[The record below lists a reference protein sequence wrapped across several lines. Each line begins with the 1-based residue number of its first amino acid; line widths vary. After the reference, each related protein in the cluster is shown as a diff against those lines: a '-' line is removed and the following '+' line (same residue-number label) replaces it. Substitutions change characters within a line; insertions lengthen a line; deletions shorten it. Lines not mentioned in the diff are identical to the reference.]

1 MFSTGTVKHFV
12 RRPSGKG
19 GKPVGNG
26 FGEKLRA
33 ERLERGLTQAE
44 LGKDL
49 YSPSYISLLET
60 GRREPTAEVIEE
72 LARRLEL
79 APKALEAWSQPITV
93 SDAEYVLAGLYARQ
107 AWDLR
112 DYQLA
117 ASHAAAAAKIALEG
131 KNTSA
136 WWNMTYMQAE
146 CLMKQGNLQE
156 CQRIIQHLLEHP
168 MATESVG
175 LGVRARQM
183 LAAVCHGQGQLSVAV
198 EHAMEAVRLS
208 AQLPKNSTIIIG
220 AHRALIGA
228 LAESGR
234 LDEAWKYCQA
244 MIDHVDELSMS
255 QLAGEV
261 AWVVGNVAFM
271 RHDYTEGV
279 KHHERAARLLSPAN
293 DIELWARF
301 NKASAAVRLSSGI
314 VEPETLSSIER
325 AELAFSIVG
334 GTKSDE
340 LEVAFIRA
348 RWLYLTGDI
357 VAAVEKLREIH
368 AERASLAKHTAG
380 EVSLLLGKS
389 LKAAG
394 ESEEALVH
402 LEEAQKAFSAAGAAD
417 RVQQA
422 MDAVLEIKLA
432 QQRAAAAAKA
442 S

>member
-1 MFSTGTVKHFV
+1 M
-12 RRPSGKG
+12 
-19 GKPVGNG
+19 GNG

-79 APKALEAWSQPITV
+79 APKALEAWSQPISV

-112 DYQLA
+112 DYPLA
-117 ASHAAAAAKIALEG
+117 ATHAAAAAQIALEG

-146 CLMKQGNLQE
+146 CLIKQGNWQE
-156 CQRIIQHLLEHP
+156 CQKIMQHLLEHP

-183 LAAVCHGQGQLSVAV
+183 LAGICQGQGQLSTAV
-198 EHAMEAVRLS
+198 DHALEAVKLC
-208 AQLPKNSTIIIG
+208 AKLPKGSTLIIG

-244 MIDHVDELSMS
+244 MNDQVDEHSMS

-261 AWVVGNVAFM
+261 AWVIGNVAFM
-271 RHDYTEGV
+271 RHDYAEGI
-279 KHHERAARLLSPAN
+279 KYHERAARMLSPAN

-325 AELAFSIVG
+325 AELALSIVG
-334 GTKSDE
+334 GNKTDQ

-357 VAAVEKLREIH
+357 VAAINKLQEIH
-368 AERASLAKHTAG
+368 AESDALAKHTAG

-394 ESEEALVH
+394 ESEEALVY
-402 LEEAQKAFSAAGAAD
+402 LEEAQKAFSAAGASD

-422 MDAVLEIKLA
+422 LDAVLEIRLA
-432 QQRAAAAAKA
+432 QQRAAKAAKA
-442 S
+442 TKAS

>member
-1 MFSTGTVKHFV
+1 M
-12 RRPSGKG
+12 
-19 GKPVGNG
+19 GNG

-60 GRREPTAEVIEE
+60 GRREPTPEVIDE
-72 LARRLEL
+72 LAKRLEL
-79 APKALEAWSQPITV
+79 APKALEAWSQPVSV

-112 DYQLA
+112 DYPLA
-117 ASHAAAAAKIALEG
+117 ASHAATAAKTALEA

-136 WWNMTYMQAE
+136 WWNMSYMQAE
-146 CLMKQGNLQE
+146 CLMKHGDLQE
-156 CQRIIQHLLEHP
+156 CRELVERLLEHP
-168 MATESVG
+168 MASESVG

-183 LAAVCHGQGQLSVAV
+183 YAAVLQRQGQLSLAIDS
-198 EHAMEAVRLS
+198 ALEAVALS
-208 AQLPKNSTIIIG
+208 AQMPPSSTVRIG
-220 AHRALIGA
+220 AHRILIGA
-228 LAESGR
+228 LAEGGR
-234 LDEAWKYCQA
+234 LDEAWKYCKELLAQ
-244 MIDHVDELSMS
+244 VDDLTMP

-279 KHHERAARLLSPAN
+279 KHHERAAKLLSPAN

-301 NKASAAVRLSSGI
+301 NKASAAVRLTSGI

-334 GTKSDE
+334 GMKSDE
-340 LEVAFIRA
+340 LEIAFIRA

-357 VAAVEKLREIH
+357 VAAIKKLREIH
-368 AERASLAKHTAG
+368 AERKALAKHTGG

-422 MDAVLEIKLA
+422 LDAILEIKLS
-432 QQRAAAAAKA
+432 QKRAAAVSSKA

>member
-1 MFSTGTVKHFV
+1 
-12 RRPSGKG
+12 
-19 GKPVGNG
+19 VGNG

-79 APKALEAWSQPITV
+79 APKALEAWSQPISV

-112 DYQLA
+112 DYPLA
-117 ASHAAAAAKIALEG
+117 ASHAATAAQIALEG

-146 CLMKQGNLQE
+146 CLIKQGNLQG
-156 CQRIIQHLLEHP
+156 CQKIVQHLLEHP

-183 LAAVCHGQGQLSVAV
+183 LAAVCQGQGQLSVAV
-198 EHAMEAVRLS
+198 DHAMEAVKLCAR
-208 AQLPKNSTIIIG
+208 LPKGSTLIIG

-234 LDEAWKYCQA
+234 LDEAWKYCQD
-244 MIDHVDELSMS
+244 MNDHVDEHSMS

-261 AWVVGNVAFM
+261 AWVIGNVAFM
-271 RHDYTEGV
+271 RHDYPEGI
-279 KHHERAARLLSPAN
+279 KYHERAAKMLSPAN

-325 AELAFSIVG
+325 AELALSIVG
-334 GTKSDE
+334 GNKTDQ

-368 AERASLAKHTAG
+368 AERSALAKHTAG

-394 ESEEALVH
+394 EAEEAMVYLA
-402 LEEAQKAFSAAGAAD
+402 EAQKAFSAAGAQD

-422 MDAVLEIKLA
+422 LDAVLEIRLA

-442 S
+442 TKAS

>member
-1 MFSTGTVKHFV
+1 M
-12 RRPSGKG
+12 
-19 GKPVGNG
+19 GNG

-79 APKALEAWSQPITV
+79 APKALEAWSQPISV

-112 DYQLA
+112 DYALA
-117 ASHAAAAAKIALEG
+117 AKHAATAARIALEG

-146 CLMKQGNLQE
+146 CLMKQGQLE
-156 CQRIIQHLLEHP
+156 GMPEDHGAPAGAPHGHRIRR
-168 MATESVG
+168 AG
-175 LGVRARQM
+175 RARPPD
-183 LAAVCHGQGQLSVAV
+183 ARCVCQGQGQLSTAV
-198 EHAMEAVRLS
+198 DHAMEAVEQC
-208 AQLPKNSTIIIG
+208 AQLPKGSTLIIG
-220 AHRALIGA
+220 ALRALIGA

-234 LDEAWKYCQA
+234 LDEAWRYCQD
-244 MIDHVDELSMS
+244 MNDQVDEHSMS

-261 AWVVGNVAFM
+261 AWVIGNVAFM
-271 RHDYTEGV
+271 RHDYAEGI
-279 KHHERAARLLSPAN
+279 KYHERAARLLSPAN

-325 AELAFSIVG
+325 AELALSIVG
-334 GTKSDE
+334 GNKTDQ

-357 VAAVEKLREIH
+357 VAAVDKLREIH
-368 AERASLAKHTAG
+368 AERDALAKHTAG

-394 ESEEALVH
+394 RVRGSAGY
-402 LEEAQKAFSAAGAAD
+402 LEEAQKDFSAAGARTGSSRPWTPCWRSGWRSAG
-417 RVQQA
+417 REA
-422 MDAVLEIKLA
+422 SKLDAEASPRK
-432 QQRAAAAAKA
+432 QPRAA
-442 S
+442 

>member
-1 MFSTGTVKHFV
+1 M
-12 RRPSGKG
+12 
-19 GKPVGNG
+19 GNG

-79 APKALEAWSQPITV
+79 APKALEAWSQPITL

-112 DYQLA
+112 DYPLA
-117 ASHAAAAAKIALEG
+117 ASHAAAAAQIALDG
-131 KNTSA
+131 RNTSA
-136 WWNMTYMQAE
+136 WWNMSYMQAE
-146 CLMKQGNLQE
+146 CLLKHGDLLE
-156 CQRIIQHLLEHP
+156 CRQLVERLLEHP
-168 MATESVG
+168 MAKESVG
-175 LGVRARQM
+175 LGARARQM
-183 LAAVCHGQGQLSVAV
+183 LAVVYQRQGQLTVAV
-198 EHAMEAVRLS
+198 DHALEAVAFA
-208 AQLPKNSTIIIG
+208 AQLPKGSIITVG
-220 AHRALIGA
+220 ALRALIGA

-234 LDEAWKYCQA
+234 LDEAWKYCQELLA
-244 MIDHVDELSMS
+244 QVDEDAMS

-261 AWVVGNVAFM
+261 AWVIGNVAFM
-271 RHDYTEGV
+271 RHDYVEGV
-279 KHHERAARLLSPAN
+279 KHHERAAKLLSPAN

-325 AELAFSIVG
+325 AELAFSIVS

-368 AERASLAKHTAG
+368 AERDALAKHTAG

-394 ESEEALVH
+394 ESDEALVY

-422 MDAVLEIKLA
+422 LDAVLEIKLA
-432 QQRAAAAAKA
+432 QTRAAAATAA

>member
-1 MFSTGTVKHFV
+1 M
-12 RRPSGKG
+12 
-19 GKPVGNG
+19 GNG

-60 GRREPTAEVIEE
+60 GRREPTADVIEE

-79 APKALEAWSQPITV
+79 APKALEAWSQPISV

-112 DYQLA
+112 DYALA
-117 ASHAAAAAKIALEG
+117 AEHAANAARIALDG

-146 CLMKQGNLQE
+146 CLMKQGQLKE
-156 CQRIIQHLLEHP
+156 CQKIMEHLSEHP
-168 MATESVG
+168 MATESAG

-183 LAAVCHGQGQLSVAV
+183 LAALCHGQGQLSTAV
-198 EHAMEAVRLS
+198 EHAEKAVELC
-208 AQLPKNSTIIIG
+208 AQLPKGSTLIIG
-220 AHRALIGA
+220 ALRALIGA

-234 LDEAWKYCQA
+234 LDEAWKYCQD
-244 MIDHVDELSMS
+244 MNEQMDEHSMS

-261 AWVVGNVAFM
+261 AWVIGNVAFM
-271 RHDYTEGV
+271 RHDYPEGI
-279 KHHERAARLLSPAN
+279 KHHERAAKLLSPAN

-314 VEPETLSSIER
+314 VEPETLSAIER
-325 AELAFSIVG
+325 AELALSIVG
-334 GTKSDE
+334 GNKTDQ

-357 VAAVEKLREIH
+357 VAAVQKLRDIH
-368 AERASLAKHTAG
+368 SERADLARHTAG

-394 ESEEALVH
+394 EADEALVH
-402 LEEAQKAFSAAGAAD
+402 LEEAQKEFSAAGAQD

-422 MDAVLEIKLA
+422 LDAMLEIRLA
-432 QQRAAAAAKA
+432 QRRAAAAEA

>member
-1 MFSTGTVKHFV
+1 M
-12 RRPSGKG
+12 
-19 GKPVGNG
+19 GNG

-79 APKALEAWSQPITV
+79 APKALEAWSQPISV

-112 DYQLA
+112 DYPLA
-117 ASHAAAAAKIALEG
+117 ASHAATAAQIALEG

-146 CLMKQGNLQE
+146 CLIKQGNWQE
-156 CQRIIQHLLEHP
+156 CQKIMYHLLEHP

-183 LAAVCHGQGQLSVAV
+183 LAGICQGQGQLSVAV
-198 EHAMEAVRLS
+198 DHAMEAVKLC
-208 AQLPKNSTIIIG
+208 AKLPKGSTLIIG

-234 LDEAWKYCQA
+234 LDEAWQFCQD
-244 MIDHVDELSMS
+244 MNDQVDEHSMS

-261 AWVVGNVAFM
+261 AWVIGNVAFM
-271 RHDYTEGV
+271 RHDYPEGI
-279 KHHERAARLLSPAN
+279 KYHERAAKMLSPAN

-325 AELAFSIVG
+325 AELALSIVG
-334 GTKSDE
+334 GNKTDQ

-357 VAAVEKLREIH
+357 VAAINKLQEIH
-368 AERASLAKHTAG
+368 AESDALAKHTAG

-394 ESEEALVH
+394 ESEEALVY
-402 LEEAQKAFSAAGAAD
+402 LDEAQKAFSAAGATD

-422 MDAVLEIKLA
+422 LDAVLEIKLA
-432 QQRAAAAAKA
+432 KQRAAQASKA

>member
-1 MFSTGTVKHFV
+1 M
-12 RRPSGKG
+12 
-19 GKPVGNG
+19 GNG

-44 LGKDL
+44 LGRDL

-60 GRREPTAEVIEE
+60 GRREPTADVIEE

-79 APKALEAWSQPITV
+79 APKALEAWSQPISV

-112 DYQLA
+112 DYGLA
-117 ASHAAAAAKIALEG
+117 AEHAANAARIALDG

-146 CLMKQGNLQE
+146 CLMKQGQLKE
-156 CQRIIQHLLEHP
+156 CQKIMEHLSEHP
-168 MATESVG
+168 MATESAG

-183 LAAVCHGQGQLSVAV
+183 LAALCHGQGQLSTAV
-198 EHAMEAVRLS
+198 EHAEKAVELC
-208 AQLPKNSTIIIG
+208 AQLPKGSTLIIG
-220 AHRALIGA
+220 ALRALIGA

-234 LDEAWKYCQA
+234 LDEAWKYCQD
-244 MIDHVDELSMS
+244 MNEQMDEHSMS

-261 AWVVGNVAFM
+261 AWVIGNVAFM
-271 RHDYTEGV
+271 RHDYPEGI
-279 KHHERAARLLSPAN
+279 KHHERAAKLLSPAN

-314 VEPETLSSIER
+314 VEPETLSAIER
-325 AELAFSIVG
+325 AELALSIVG
-334 GTKSDE
+334 GNKTDQ

-357 VAAVEKLREIH
+357 VAAVQKLRDIH
-368 AERASLAKHTAG
+368 AERTDLAKHTAG

-394 ESEEALVH
+394 EADEALVH
-402 LEEAQKAFSAAGAAD
+402 LEEAQKEFSAAGAQD

-422 MDAVLEIKLA
+422 LDAVLEIRLA
-432 QQRAAAAAKA
+432 QRRAAAAEA

>member
-1 MFSTGTVKHFV
+1 
-12 RRPSGKG
+12 
-19 GKPVGNG
+19 VGNG

-79 APKALEAWSQPITV
+79 APKALEAWSQPI
-93 SDAEYVLAGLYARQ
+93 SIGDAEYVLAGLYARQ

-112 DYQLA
+112 DYPLA
-117 ASHAAAAAKIALEG
+117 ASHAASAAQIALDA

-146 CLMKQGNLQE
+146 CLLKHGDLKE
-156 CQRIIQHLLEHP
+156 CQQIIERLMEHP
-168 MATESVG
+168 MARESVG
-175 LGVRARQM
+175 LGVRAKQM
-183 LAAVCHGQGQLSVAV
+183 LANVYQRQGQLSAAV
-198 EHAMEAVRLS
+198 DEAMEAMRLS
-208 AQLPKNSTIIIG
+208 EQLPRSSTIITG
-220 AHRALIGA
+220 ALRTLIGA

-234 LDEAWKYCQA
+234 LEQAWSYCQTLVA
-244 MIDHVDELSMS
+244 QVDENSMS

-271 RHDYTEGV
+271 RHDYAEGV

-314 VEPETLSSIER
+314 VEPETLSAIER
-325 AELAFSIVG
+325 AELAFSIVS

-368 AERASLAKHTAG
+368 AEREHLAKHTAG

-394 ESEEALVH
+394 DNEEALVH
-402 LEEAQKAFSAAGAAD
+402 LEEAQKAFATAGAQD

-422 MDAVLEIKLA
+422 LDAILEIKLA
-432 QQRAAAAAKA
+432 QKRAAAAAKA

>member
-1 MFSTGTVKHFV
+1 M
-12 RRPSGKG
+12 
-19 GKPVGNG
+19 GNG

-44 LGKDL
+44 LGRDL

-60 GRREPTAEVIEE
+60 GRREPTADVIEE

-79 APKALEAWSQPITV
+79 APKALEAWSQPISV

-112 DYQLA
+112 DYALA
-117 ASHAAAAAKIALEG
+117 AEHAANAARIALDG

-146 CLMKQGNLQE
+146 CLMKQGQLKE
-156 CQRIIQHLLEHP
+156 CQKIMEHLSEHP
-168 MATESVG
+168 MATESAG

-183 LAAVCHGQGQLSVAV
+183 LAALCHGQGQLGAAV
-198 EHAMEAVRLS
+198 EHAEKAVELC
-208 AQLPKNSTIIIG
+208 AQLPKGSTLIIG
-220 AHRALIGA
+220 ALRALIGA

-234 LDEAWKYCQA
+234 LDEAWKYCQD
-244 MIDHVDELSMS
+244 MNEQMDERSMS

-261 AWVVGNVAFM
+261 AWVIGNVAFM
-271 RHDYTEGV
+271 RHDYPEGI
-279 KHHERAARLLSPAN
+279 KHHERAAKLLSPAN

-314 VEPETLSSIER
+314 VEPETLSAIER
-325 AELAFSIVG
+325 AELALSIVG
-334 GTKSDE
+334 GNKTDQ

-357 VAAVEKLREIH
+357 VAAVQKLRDIH
-368 AERASLAKHTAG
+368 AERKDLAKHTAG

-394 ESEEALVH
+394 EGDEALVH
-402 LEEAQKAFSAAGAAD
+402 LEEAQKEFSAAGAQD

-422 MDAVLEIKLA
+422 LDAVLEIRLA
-432 QQRAAAAAKA
+432 QRRAAAAEA

>member
-1 MFSTGTVKHFV
+1 
-12 RRPSGKG
+12 
-19 GKPVGNG
+19 VGNG

-79 APKALEAWSQPITV
+79 APKALEAWSQPISV

-112 DYQLA
+112 DYPLA
-117 ASHAAAAAKIALEG
+117 ATHAATAAKIALEG

-146 CLMKQGNLQE
+146 CLIKQGNWQE
-156 CQRIIQHLLEHP
+156 AQKIMYHLLEHP

-183 LAAVCHGQGQLSVAV
+183 LAGICQGQGQLSTAV
-198 EHAMEAVRLS
+198 DHAMEAVKLC
-208 AQLPKNSTIIIG
+208 AKLPKGSTLIIG

-234 LDEAWKYCQA
+234 LDEAWKFCQD
-244 MIDHVDELSMS
+244 MNDQVDEHSMS

-261 AWVVGNVAFM
+261 AWVIGNVAFM
-271 RHDYTEGV
+271 RHDYAEGI
-279 KHHERAARLLSPAN
+279 KYHERAAKMLSPAN

-325 AELAFSIVG
+325 AELALSIVG
-334 GTKSDE
+334 GNKTDQ

-357 VAAVEKLREIH
+357 VAAINKLREIH
-368 AERASLAKHTAG
+368 AEADALAKHTAG

-394 ESEEALVH
+394 EAEEALVY
-402 LEEAQKAFSAAGAAD
+402 LEQAQKAFSAAGASD

-422 MDAVLEIKLA
+422 LDAVLEIRLA
-432 QQRAAAAAKA
+432 QQRAAKADKA
-442 S
+442 SKAS

>member
-1 MFSTGTVKHFV
+1 
-12 RRPSGKG
+12 
-19 GKPVGNG
+19 VGNG

>member
-1 MFSTGTVKHFV
+1 
-12 RRPSGKG
+12 
-19 GKPVGNG
+19 VGNG

-60 GRREPTAEVIEE
+60 GRREPTAEVIDE
-72 LARRLEL
+72 LAKRLEL
-79 APKALEAWSQPITV
+79 APKALEAWSQPITI

-112 DYQLA
+112 DYPLA
-117 ASHAAAAAKIALEG
+117 ASHAATAAKIALEG

-136 WWNMTYMQAE
+136 WWNMSYMQAE
-146 CLMKQGNLQE
+146 CLMKHGDLQE
-156 CQRIIQHLLEHP
+156 CQEIIQRLLEHP

-183 LAAVCHGQGQLSVAV
+183 FAAVLQRRGQLSAAV
-198 EHAMEAVRLS
+198 DHAMDAVKLS
-208 AQLPKNSTIIIG
+208 VQLPQDSTVRIG
-220 AHRALIGA
+220 AHRILIGA

-234 LDEAWKYCQA
+234 LDEAWKYCQDLLA
-244 MIDHVDELSMS
+244 QVDDNSMS

-279 KHHERAARLLSPAN
+279 KHHERAAKLLSPAN

-314 VEPETLSSIER
+314 VEPETLASIER

-357 VAAVEKLREIH
+357 VAAVEKLRAIH
-368 AERASLAKHTAG
+368 AEQSALAKHTAG

-394 ESEEALVH
+394 EPDEALVH
-402 LEEAQKAFSAAGAAD
+402 LEEAQKAFSAAGAGD

-422 MDAVLEIKLA
+422 LDAVLEIKLA
-432 QQRAAAAAKA
+432 QKRAAAAAKA

>member
-1 MFSTGTVKHFV
+1 MGS
-12 RRPSGKG
+12 
-19 GKPVGNG
+19 G

-60 GRREPTAEVIEE
+60 GRREPTADVIEE

-79 APKALEAWSQPITV
+79 APKALEAWSQPISV

-112 DYQLA
+112 DYTLA
-117 ASHAAAAAKIALEG
+117 AEHAATAARIALEA

-146 CLMKQGNLQE
+146 CLMKQGQLKE
-156 CQRIIQHLLEHP
+156 CQKIMEHLLEHP
-168 MATESVG
+168 MATESAG

-183 LAAVCHGQGQLSVAV
+183 LAALCHGQGQLTAAV
-198 EHAMEAVRLS
+198 EHAQQAVELC
-208 AQLPKNSTIIIG
+208 AQLPKGSTLIIG
-220 AHRALIGA
+220 ALRALIGA

-234 LDEAWKYCQA
+234 LDEAWKYCQEMNA
-244 MIDHVDELSMS
+244 QMDEHSMS

-261 AWVVGNVAFM
+261 AWVIGNVAFM
-271 RHDYTEGV
+271 RHDYPEGI
-279 KHHERAARLLSPAN
+279 KHHERAAKLLSPAN
-293 DIELWARF
+293 DIDLWARF

-314 VEPETLSSIER
+314 VEPETLSAIER
-325 AELAFSIVG
+325 AELALSIVG
-334 GTKSDE
+334 GNKTDQ

-357 VAAVEKLREIH
+357 VAAVQNLREIH
-368 AERASLAKHTAG
+368 AERAALPKHTAG

-394 ESEEALVH
+394 EAEEALT
-402 LEEAQKAFSAAGAAD
+402 LLQEAQKEFSAAGAQD

-422 MDAVLEIKLA
+422 LDAMLEIRLA
-432 QQRAAAAAKA
+432 QRRAEAAEA

>member
-1 MFSTGTVKHFV
+1 M
-12 RRPSGKG
+12 
-19 GKPVGNG
+19 GNG

-60 GRREPTAEVIEE
+60 GRREPTADVIEE

-79 APKALEAWSQPITV
+79 APKALEAWSQPVSV

-112 DYQLA
+112 DYPLA
-117 ASHAAAAAKIALEG
+117 ASHAAMAAQIALEA

-146 CLMKQGNLQE
+146 CLMKQGQLKE
-156 CQRIIQHLLEHP
+156 CQNLVQRLLDHP
-168 MATESVG
+168 MAAESAG

-183 LAAVCHGQGQLSVAV
+183 LAAVCHGQGQLTVAV
-198 EHAMEAVRLS
+198 EHAQEAVRLC
-208 AQLPKNSTIIIG
+208 AQLPKGSTLIIG
-220 AHRALIGA
+220 ALRALIGA

-234 LDEAWKYCQA
+234 LDEAWKYCQD
-244 MIDHVDELSMS
+244 MNEQMDEQSTMS

-271 RHDYTEGV
+271 RHDYPEGI
-279 KHHERAARLLSPAN
+279 KYHEKAARLLSPAN
-293 DIELWARF
+293 DIDLWARF

-325 AELAFSIVG
+325 AELALSIVG
-334 GTKSDE
+334 GTETDR

-357 VAAVEKLREIH
+357 VGAVQKLREIH
-368 AERASLAKHTAG
+368 AERGVLAKHVAG
-380 EVSLLLGKS
+380 EVALLLGKA

-394 ESEEALVH
+394 ESDEALVY
-402 LEEAQKAFSAAGAAD
+402 LEEAQKEFSAAGASD

-422 MDAVLEIKLA
+422 MDAVLEIRLA
-432 QQRAAAAAKA
+432 QRRAEAAAAG

>member
-1 MFSTGTVKHFV
+1 M
-12 RRPSGKG
+12 
-19 GKPVGNG
+19 GNG

-60 GRREPTAEVIEE
+60 GRREPTADVIEE

-79 APKALEAWSQPITV
+79 APKALEAWSQPISV

-112 DYQLA
+112 DYALA
-117 ASHAAAAAKIALEG
+117 ADHAATAARIALEG

-146 CLMKQGNLQE
+146 CLMKQGQLKE
-156 CQRIIQHLLEHP
+156 CQKIMEHLSEHP
-168 MATESVG
+168 MATESAG

-183 LAAVCHGQGQLSVAV
+183 LAALCHGQGQLAAAV
-198 EHAMEAVRLS
+198 EHAQKAVELC
-208 AQLPKNSTIIIG
+208 AQLPKGSTLIIG
-220 AHRALIGA
+220 ALRALIGA

-234 LDEAWKYCQA
+234 LDEAWKYCQD
-244 MIDHVDELSMS
+244 MNEQMDEKSMS

-261 AWVVGNVAFM
+261 AWVIGNVAFM
-271 RHDYTEGV
+271 RHDYPEGI
-279 KHHERAARLLSPAN
+279 KHHERAAKLLSPAN
-293 DIELWARF
+293 DIDLWARF

-314 VEPETLSSIER
+314 VEPETLSAIER
-325 AELAFSIVG
+325 AELALSIVG
-334 GTKSDE
+334 GNKTDQ

-357 VAAVEKLREIH
+357 VAAVQKLREIH
-368 AERASLAKHTAG
+368 AERSALAKHTAG

-394 ESEEALVH
+394 ESEEALV
-402 LEEAQKAFSAAGAAD
+402 LLQEAQREFSGAGAQD

-422 MDAVLEIKLA
+422 LDAMLEIRLA
-432 QQRAAAAAKA
+432 QRRAEAAEA

>member
-1 MFSTGTVKHFV
+1 
-12 RRPSGKG
+12 
-19 GKPVGNG
+19 VGNG

-79 APKALEAWSQPITV
+79 APKALEEWSQPISVT
-93 SDAEYVLAGLYARQ
+93 DAEYVLAGLYARQ

-112 DYQLA
+112 DYSLA
-117 ASHAAAAAKIALEG
+117 ASHAATAARIALDG

-146 CLMKQGNLQE
+146 CLLKNDEFEE
-156 CQRIIQHLLEHP
+156 CQQIVERLVEHP
-168 MATESVG
+168 MARESAG

-183 LAAVCHGQGQLSVAV
+183 LATVYHRKGQLSVAAD
-198 EHAMEAVRLS
+198 HALAAVKL
-208 AQLPKNSTIIIG
+208 AETLPKGSIIIIG
-220 AHRALIGA
+220 AYRALIAA

-234 LDEAWKYCQA
+234 LDEAWKYCQI
-244 MIDHVDELSMS
+244 MSSQVDENSMS

-261 AWVVGNVAFM
+261 AWVIGNVAFI

-279 KHHERAARLLSPAN
+279 KHHERAAKLLSPAN

-301 NKASAAVRLSSGI
+301 NKASATVRLTAGI
-314 VEPETLSSIER
+314 VEPETLSAIER
-325 AELAFSIVG
+325 AELAFSIVS
-334 GTKSDE
+334 GTKGDE

-368 AERASLAKHTAG
+368 AGREALAKHTSG

-389 LKAAG
+389 LKASG
-394 ESEEALVH
+394 ELEEALVH
-402 LEEAQKAFSAAGAAD
+402 LEEAQKAFATAGAQD

-422 MDAVLEIKLA
+422 LDAILEIKLA
-432 QQRAAAAAKA
+432 QKRAAAASKA

>member
-1 MFSTGTVKHFV
+1 M
-12 RRPSGKG
+12 
-19 GKPVGNG
+19 GNG

-44 LGKDL
+44 LGRDK

-79 APKALEAWSQPITV
+79 APKALEAWSQPVSV

-112 DYQLA
+112 DYPLA
-117 ASHAAAAAKIALEG
+117 ASHAAMAAQIAIEG

-146 CLMKQGNLQE
+146 CLMKQGQLKE
-156 CQRIIQHLLEHP
+156 CQDLVQRLLDHP
-168 MATESVG
+168 MAAESVG

-183 LAAVCHGQGQLSVAV
+183 LAAVCHGQGQLAVAV
-198 EHAMEAVRLS
+198 EHAQEAVRLCD
-208 AQLPKNSTIIIG
+208 QLPKGSTLIIG
-220 AHRALIGA
+220 ALRALIGA

-234 LDEAWKYCQA
+234 LDEAWQYCQDMNA
-244 MIDHVDELSMS
+244 QMDEQSMS

-261 AWVVGNVAFM
+261 AWVIGNVAFM
-271 RHDYTEGV
+271 RHDYAEGI
-279 KHHERAARLLSPAN
+279 KYHEKASKLLSPAN
-293 DIELWARF
+293 DIDLWARF

-325 AELAFSIVG
+325 AELALSIVG
-334 GTKSDE
+334 GNKTDH

-357 VAAVEKLREIH
+357 VGAVQKLREIH
-368 AERASLAKHTAG
+368 AERDALAKHVAG
-380 EVSLLLGKS
+380 EVALLLGKA

-394 ESEEALVH
+394 EAEEALVY
-402 LEEAQKAFSAAGAAD
+402 LDEAQKEFSSAGASD

-422 MDAVLEIKLA
+422 MDAVLEIRLA
-432 QQRAAAAAKA
+432 QRRAEAAAA
-442 S
+442 SS

>member
-1 MFSTGTVKHFV
+1 
-12 RRPSGKG
+12 
-19 GKPVGNG
+19 
-26 FGEKLRA
+26 
-33 ERLERGLTQAE
+33 
-44 LGKDL
+44 
-49 YSPSYISLLET
+49 
-60 GRREPTAEVIEE
+60 
-72 LARRLEL
+72 
-79 APKALEAWSQPITV
+79 
-93 SDAEYVLAGLYARQ
+93 
-107 AWDLR
+107 
-112 DYQLA
+112 
-117 ASHAAAAAKIALEG
+117 
-131 KNTSA
+131 
-136 WWNMTYMQAE
+136 MTYMQAE
-146 CLMKQGNLQE
+146 CLIKQANWRDAQKIME
-156 CQRIIQHLLEHP
+156 HLLEHP
-168 MATESVG
+168 MAKESAG
-175 LGVRARQM
+175 LAVRGHQM
-183 LAAVCHGQGQLSVAV
+183 LAGIFQGQGQLSFAV
-198 EHAMEAVRLS
+198 EQGIQAVELCK
-208 AQLPKNSTIIIG
+208 QLPKGSTLIIN
-220 AHRALIGA
+220 AHHALIGA

-271 RHDYTEGV
+271 RHDYPEGV

-325 AELAFSIVG
+325 AELALSIVG
-334 GTKSDE
+334 GNKSDQ

-368 AERASLAKHTAG
+368 AERSALAKHTAG

-394 ESEEALVH
+394 EPDEALVH
-402 LEEAQKAFSAAGAAD
+402 LEEAQKAFSAAGAGD

-432 QQRAAAAAKA
+432 QKRAAAAAKA

>member
-1 MFSTGTVKHFV
+1 M
-12 RRPSGKG
+12 
-19 GKPVGNG
+19 GNG

-33 ERLERGLTQAE
+33 ERLERGMTQAE

-79 APKALEAWSQPITV
+79 APKALEAWSQPI
-93 SDAEYVLAGLYARQ
+93 SIGDAEYVLAGLYARQ

-112 DYQLA
+112 DYPLA
-117 ASHAAAAAKIALEG
+117 ASHAASAAQIALDA

-146 CLMKQGNLQE
+146 CLLKHGDLKE
-156 CQRIIQHLLEHP
+156 CQQIIERLIEHP
-168 MATESVG
+168 MARESVG

-183 LAAVCHGQGQLSVAV
+183 LATVYQRQGQLSAAV
-198 EHAMEAVRLS
+198 DHAMEAMKLS
-208 AQLPKNSTIIIG
+208 EQLPKSSTIITG
-220 AHRALIGA
+220 ALRVLIGA

-234 LDEAWKYCQA
+234 LDQAWSYCQTLVA
-244 MIDHVDELSMS
+244 QVDEHSMS

-314 VEPETLSSIER
+314 VEPETLSAIER
-325 AELAFSIVG
+325 AELAFSIVS

-357 VAAVEKLREIH
+357 VAAVQKLREIH
-368 AERASLAKHTAG
+368 AERAELAKHTAG

-389 LKAAG
+389 LKASG
-394 ESEEALVH
+394 ELDEALVH
-402 LEEAQKAFSAAGAAD
+402 LEEAQKSFATAGAQD

-422 MDAVLEIKLA
+422 LDAILEIRLA
-432 QQRAAAAAKA
+432 QKRAAAAAKA

>member
-1 MFSTGTVKHFV
+1 M
-12 RRPSGKG
+12 
-19 GKPVGNG
+19 GNG

-79 APKALEAWSQPITV
+79 APKALEAWSQPISV

-117 ASHAAAAAKIALEG
+117 ASHAAAAAKIALDG

-168 MATESVG
+168 MATESIG

-279 KHHERAARLLSPAN
+279 RHHERAARLLSPAN

>member
-1 MFSTGTVKHFV
+1 
-12 RRPSGKG
+12 
-19 GKPVGNG
+19 VGNG

-79 APKALEAWSQPITV
+79 APKALEAWSQPISV

-112 DYQLA
+112 DYPLA
-117 ASHAAAAAKIALEG
+117 ASHAATAAQIALDG

-146 CLMKQGNLQE
+146 CLMKQGDLPE
-156 CQRIIQHLLEHP
+156 CQKIIERLLEHP
-168 MATESVG
+168 MARESVG
-175 LGVRARQM
+175 LGVRALQM
-183 LAAVCHGQGQLSVAV
+183 LAAVCHGQGQLALAV
-198 EHAMEAVRLS
+198 DHALEAVKLS
-208 AQLPKNSTIIIG
+208 VNLPRGSTVLIG
-220 AHRALIGA
+220 AHRILIGA

-244 MIDHVDELSMS
+244 LLEQVDEHSMS

-314 VEPETLSSIER
+314 VEPETLAAIER

-368 AERASLAKHTAG
+368 AERDALGKHTAG

-394 ESEEALVH
+394 ETEEALVH
-402 LEEAQKAFSAAGAAD
+402 LEESRKAFAAAGAQD

-422 MDAVLEIKLA
+422 LDAILEINLA
-432 QQRAAAAAKA
+432 QKRAASASKA

>member
-1 MFSTGTVKHFV
+1 M
-12 RRPSGKG
+12 
-19 GKPVGNG
+19 GNG

-79 APKALEAWSQPITV
+79 APKALEAWSQPISV

-112 DYQLA
+112 DYPLA
-117 ASHAAAAAKIALEG
+117 ATHAATAAQIALEG

-146 CLMKQGNLQE
+146 CLIKQGNWQE
-156 CQRIIQHLLEHP
+156 CQKIMQHLLEHP

-183 LAAVCHGQGQLSVAV
+183 LAGICQGQGQLSTAV
-198 EHAMEAVRLS
+198 DHAMEAVKLC
-208 AQLPKNSTIIIG
+208 AQLPKGSTLIIG

-234 LDEAWKYCQA
+234 LDEAWRYCQD
-244 MIDHVDELSMS
+244 MNDQMDEHSMS

-261 AWVVGNVAFM
+261 AWVIGNVAFM
-271 RHDYTEGV
+271 RHDY
-279 KHHERAARLLSPAN
+279 A
-293 DIELWARF
+293 
-301 NKASAAVRLSSGI
+301 
-314 VEPETLSSIER
+314 
-325 AELAFSIVG
+325 G
-334 GTKSDE
+334 GHQ
-340 LEVAFIRA
+340 VPRA
-348 RWLYLTGDI
+348 RRQDALPRQRHRTLGPVQQGVRRRAPLLRDRGAGNAVLHRTRRTGP
-357 VAAVEKLREIH
+357 VHRGRQQNGPAGSRLHPRPLALPHRRHRGRRQQAPEIH
-368 AERASLAKHTAG
+368 AESDALAKHTAG

-394 ESEEALVH
+394 EAEEALVY
-402 LEEAQKAFSAAGAAD
+402 LEEAQKAFSAAGASD

-422 MDAVLEIKLA
+422 LDAVLEIRLA
-432 QQRAAAAAKA
+432 QQRAAQASKA
-442 S
+442 QAS

>member
-1 MFSTGTVKHFV
+1 M
-12 RRPSGKG
+12 
-19 GKPVGNG
+19 GNG

-33 ERLERGLTQAE
+33 ERLERGMTQAE

-72 LARRLEL
+72 LARRLDL

-112 DYQLA
+112 DYSLA
-117 ASHAAAAAKIALEG
+117 ASHAATAARIALEG

-146 CLMKQGNLQE
+146 CLLKNDELKE
-156 CQRIIQHLLEHP
+156 CQQIIERLVEHP
-168 MATESVG
+168 MARESAG

-183 LAAVCHGQGQLSVAV
+183 LATVFHRQGQLSRAV
-198 EHAMEAVRLS
+198 DHALEAVALS
-208 AQLPKNSTIIIG
+208 DQLPRNSTIIIG
-220 AHRALIGA
+220 AYRALIAA

-234 LDEAWKYCQA
+234 LDDAWHYCQIMVA
-244 MIDHVDELSMS
+244 KVDEDSMT

-271 RHDYTEGV
+271 RHDYEEGV

-301 NKASAAVRLSSGI
+301 NKASATVRLSAGI
-314 VEPETLSSIER
+314 VEPETLSAIER
-325 AELAFSIVG
+325 AELAFSIVS
-334 GTKSDE
+334 GTKGDA

-357 VAAVEKLREIH
+357 VGAVEKLREIH
-368 AERASLAKHTAG
+368 AERSALAKHTAG

-394 ESEEALVH
+394 EPDEALVH
-402 LEEAQKAFSAAGAAD
+402 LEEAQKAFSAAGAGD

-422 MDAVLEIKLA
+422 LDAILEIRLA
-432 QQRAAAAAKA
+432 QKRAEAKPA
-442 S
+442 KQAG

>member
-1 MFSTGTVKHFV
+1 M
-12 RRPSGKG
+12 
-19 GKPVGNG
+19 GNG

-49 YSPSYISLLET
+49 FSPSYISLLET
-60 GRREPTAEVIEE
+60 GRREPTADVIEE

-79 APKALEAWSQPITV
+79 APKALEAWSQPVSV

-112 DYQLA
+112 DYPLA
-117 ASHAAAAAKIALEG
+117 ASHAATAAQIALEG

-146 CLMKQGNLQE
+146 CLMKQGQLKE
-156 CQRIIQHLLEHP
+156 CQNLVQRLLDHP
-168 MATESVG
+168 MAAESAG

-183 LAAVCHGQGQLSVAV
+183 LAAVCHGQGQLAVAV
-198 EHAMEAVRLS
+198 EHAQEAVRLC
-208 AQLPKNSTIIIG
+208 AQLPKGSTLIIG
-220 AHRALIGA
+220 ALRALIGA

-234 LDEAWKYCQA
+234 LDEAWQYCQD
-244 MIDHVDELSMS
+244 MNDQMDDQSIS

-261 AWVVGNVAFM
+261 AWVIGNVAFM
-271 RHDYTEGV
+271 RHDYAEGI
-279 KHHERAARLLSPAN
+279 KYHEKAAKLLSPAN
-293 DIELWARF
+293 DIDLWARF

-325 AELAFSIVG
+325 AELALSIVG
-334 GTKSDE
+334 GNKTDR

-357 VAAVEKLREIH
+357 VGAVQKLREIH
-368 AERASLAKHTAG
+368 AERDSLAKHVAG
-380 EVSLLLGKS
+380 EVALLLGKA

-394 ESEEALVH
+394 ESEEALVY
-402 LEEAQKAFSAAGAAD
+402 LEEAQKEFSAAGASD

-422 MDAVLEIKLA
+422 MDAVLEIRLA
-432 QQRAAAAAKA
+432 QRRAEAAAAG

>member
-1 MFSTGTVKHFV
+1 
-12 RRPSGKG
+12 
-19 GKPVGNG
+19 VGNG

-44 LGKDL
+44 LGRDL

-60 GRREPTAEVIEE
+60 GRREPTADVIEE

-79 APKALEAWSQPITV
+79 APKALEAWSQPISV

-112 DYQLA
+112 DYALA
-117 ASHAAAAAKIALEG
+117 AEHAANAARIALDG

-146 CLMKQGNLQE
+146 CLMKQGHLKE
-156 CQRIIQHLLEHP
+156 CQKIMEHLSEHP
-168 MATESVG
+168 MATESAG

-183 LAAVCHGQGQLSVAV
+183 LAALCHGQGQLGTAV
-198 EHAMEAVRLS
+198 EHAEKAVELC
-208 AQLPKNSTIIIG
+208 AQLPKGSTLIIG
-220 AHRALIGA
+220 ALRALIGA

-234 LDEAWKYCQA
+234 LDEAWKYCEDMNEQ
-244 MIDHVDELSMS
+244 MDEHSMS

-261 AWVVGNVAFM
+261 AWVIGNVAFM
-271 RHDYTEGV
+271 RHDYPEGI
-279 KHHERAARLLSPAN
+279 KHHERAAKLLSPAN

-314 VEPETLSSIER
+314 VEPETLSAIER
-325 AELAFSIVG
+325 AELALSIVG
-334 GTKSDE
+334 GNKTDQ

-357 VAAVEKLREIH
+357 VAAVQKLRDIH
-368 AERASLAKHTAG
+368 AERTDLAKHTAG

-394 ESEEALVH
+394 EGDEALVH
-402 LEEAQKAFSAAGAAD
+402 LEEAQKEFSAAGAQD

-422 MDAVLEIKLA
+422 LDAVLEIRLA
-432 QQRAAAAAKA
+432 QRRAAAAEA